1 MSDTAAPTNP
11 DRGRDIIAR
20 LRARA
25 AEQDRTRILVEPERI
40 TTQRRGTFASARL
53 AVLDALPPLYQT
65 AGDEDPTALV
75 LRAMVRL
82 APPELHDGLLDL
94 AEAVEDRFAEEER
107 RRLEG
112 MCGGGFTEH
121 RRRQG

>member
-1 MSDTAAPTNP
+1 MSDTAPQTNP
-11 DRGRDIIAR
+11 DLRRDTIAR
-20 LRARA
+20 LRARDH
-25 AEQDRTRILVEPERI
+25 EQDRTRILEEPERI

-82 APPELHDGLLDL
+82 APPELHDRLLDI

-107 RRLEG
+107 SQRKEMRGEG
-112 MCGGGFTEH
+112 FAEH
-121 RRRQG
+121 RQG